1 MYMFALKP
9 RLALPGAKLSNQ
21 VDAYR
26 SLAE

>member
-9 RLALPGAKLSNQ
+9 RLALPGATLSKQ

-26 SLAE
+26 SLTE